1 MSGRT
6 QILIYKQWNRRHM
19 CTFEYVEKRNHNA
32 ILTYLSMAS
41 FPEILDAAF
50 PDQLIYTNEVER
62 NKRNVD
68 PLTIKRQRFKELKLE
83 GTLAIISFI
92 LGIILAPISI
102 DYRSTLTTALVVGA
116 IASFLLFS
124 VLYAADFVR
133 LRIIYRN
140 R

>member
-124 VLYAADFVR
+124 VLYAADYVR
-133 LRIIYRN
+133 LIIICRK
-140 R
+140 

>member
-1 MSGRT
+1 
-6 QILIYKQWNRRHM
+6 
-19 CTFEYVEKRNHNA
+19 
-32 ILTYLSMAS
+32 MA
-41 FPEILDAAF
+41 
-50 PDQLIYTNEVER
+50 V
-62 NKRNVD
+62 V
-68 PLTIKRQRFKELKLE
+68 
-83 GTLAIISFI
+83 SFI

-140 R
+140 RWK